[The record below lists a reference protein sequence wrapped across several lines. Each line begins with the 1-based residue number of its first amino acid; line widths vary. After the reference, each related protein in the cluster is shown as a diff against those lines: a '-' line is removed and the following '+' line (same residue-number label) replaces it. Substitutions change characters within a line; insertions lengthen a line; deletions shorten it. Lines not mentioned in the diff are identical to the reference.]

1 MEEERHNLI
10 SPVPVIRT
18 DELRRPL
25 ESVHIQFV
33 VAASGEVLRAE
44 ALDSSRFADQALA
57 IVKALRFR
65 PFVRNGA
72 AVEVQADEY
81 VPILPPEKVPANH
94 VPFPEV
100 DDLSSV
106 EFSLKRTAC
115 FGSCPLYEVRI
126 AGDGVVTYLGH
137 GWVAVE
143 GKHTDRISARAVE
156 GLLEAFRK
164 ADFYSLDDRYAL
176 TASDAPTFIVGLKI
190 GSAAKTVTDYL
201 GEQVGMSHAVSALE
215 NDLDA
220 TAESAKWLQGNSKTV
235 PSLRKE
241 GYDFKSDAAG
251 LMLTR
256 VAASGGQ
263 GRS

>member
-1 MEEERHNLI
+1 VRRPLLVLLTIAVAECATPPVKVAIEEERHNLI

-25 ESVHIQFV
+25 ESVHIQLV

-44 ALDSSRFADQALA
+44 ALDSSRFADQALT

-81 VPILPPEKVPANH
+81 VQILPPEKVPANH

-115 FGSCPLYEVRI
+115 FGSCPSYELRI
-126 AGDGVVTYLGH
+126 TGDGVVTYSGQ

-143 GKHTDRISARAVE
+143 GKHTEGCRVCCKREQLPSSRCIESDPARP
-156 GLLEAFRK
+156 AFVFGR
-164 ADFYSLDDRYAL
+164 FHGRV
-176 TASDAPTFIVGLKI
+176 ASDTALRVI
-190 GSAAKTVTDYL
+190 GHFS
-201 GEQVGMSHAVSALE
+201 
-215 NDLDA
+215 
-220 TAESAKWLQGNSKTV
+220 
-235 PSLRKE
+235 
-241 GYDFKSDAAG
+241 
-251 LMLTR
+251 
-256 VAASGGQ
+256 
-263 GRS
+263 